1 MGGDPG
7 TRSGTGG
14 NTIEPV
20 TTAALGDTSYLLT
33 SGDEALVV
41 DPQRD
46 CWPLLASCTARGL
59 RIRYVLETHVHN
71 DYLSGALEVRA
82 VTGATVAGPARAGY
96 GFDHLPL
103 AEGDELALGGLRV
116 QALETP
122 GHTAEHT
129 AYLVLDGGQ
138 GPGGGR
144 PAAVF
149 TGGSL
154 LVGSAGRTDLSGAAR
169 TEQLARAQYRSLR
182 RLAQLPPDTRVLPT
196 HGAGSSCSIGAAAG
210 ERTSTVGDQR
220 LANPAL
226 LAGDEDAFVAARLLG
241 LPPAPAYYRRMGPL
255 NRAGPAVLGGPPGLL
270 PLTPEEVQQAL
281 WRDAL
286 VVDARDRRAF
296 ADAHLPGS
304 LGDELDG
311 SFAALVGEVV
321 PFGTPLVLVL
331 PEPLAD
337 AAREAVLQLLRIG
350 YDAWLVGELN
360 GGVERWRASG
370 RPLATIRTADVS
382 EVRGALARGS
392 SGLPGPSGLSGP
404 SGSRG
409 PDARDGHGGPDGR
422 GGYDVPG
429 GPEGGRPVQ
438 VLDVRPAA
446 DPPVPGALA
455 IPLTELPDRIG
466 TLPPGREYWTV
477 CGRGRRATVA
487 ASLLAAAGIPVTAV
501 VSGGAQDLVD
511 ELRR

>member
-1 MGGDPG
+1 MNTAPG
-7 TRSGTGG
+7 TDGARGTDGTSGADGMRGTDGMRGASGARASSTGG
-14 NTIEPV
+14 ANTIEPF
-20 TTAALGDTSYLLT
+20 TTPALGDTSYLLAA
-33 SGDEALVV
+33 GDEALVV

-46 CWPLLASCTARGL
+46 CWPLLASCEQRGL

-71 DYLSGALEVRA
+71 DYLSGALEIRSA
-82 VTGATVAGPARAGY
+82 TGATVAGPARAGY

-116 QALETP
+116 RALETP

-129 AYLVLDGGQ
+129 AYLVLGADPDGDA
-138 GPGGGR
+138 GGGR

-154 LVGSAGRTDLSGAAR
+154 LVGSAGRTDLSGPTR
-169 TEQLARAQYRSLR
+169 TEHLARAQYRSLR
-182 RLAQLPPDTRVLPT
+182 RLARLPSGTRVLPT
-196 HGAGSSCSIGAAAG
+196 HGAGSSCSIGAAAR
-210 ERTSTVGDQR
+210 ERTSTVGDQL

-226 LAGDEDAFVAARLLG
+226 LAADEDAFVATRMLG

-255 NRAGPAVLGGPPGLL
+255 NRSGPAVLGGPPVLL
-270 PLTPEEVQQAL
+270 PMTVDEVRLAVD
-281 WRDAL
+281 RGAL

-296 ADAHLPGS
+296 ADAHLPGA

-321 PFGTPLVLVL
+321 PFGRPLVLVL
-331 PEPLAD
+331 PEPVAD

-350 YDAWLVGELN
+350 YEAWLVGWLD

-370 RPLATIRTADVS
+370 QPLASIRTADVS
-382 EVRGALARGS
+382 EVRGALDR
-392 SGLPGPSGLSGP
+392 
-404 SGSRG
+404 
-409 PDARDGHGGPDGR
+409 
-422 GGYDVPG
+422 
-429 GPEGGRPVQ
+429 EGGRPVL

-446 DPPVPGALA
+446 EPPVPGALGV
-455 IPLTELPDRIG
+455 PLTELPGRMDE
-466 TLPPGREYWTV
+466 LPAGREFWTV

-487 ASLLAAAGIPVTAV
+487 ASLLAAAGLPVTAV
-501 VSGGAQDLVD
+501 VSGGAQDLVH
-511 ELRR
+511 ELRG